1 MAQQIELS
9 LTEQFPPSAP
19 EPAASPYPRGIAG
32 WASIAADAT
41 ERCLVIDTDLK
52 IVAASP
58 SCCELLGMGDPIGVV
73 GQPLLEVLHLID
85 FTANR
90 NSLTDSDI
98 DKIPPLLAV
107 TSGRLARGLM
117 RVEVPEEDGVDET
130 VDGIATPLF
139 EDSAVSGSLTFF
151 ARIT

>member
-1 MAQQIELS
+1 VLAHQIELS
-9 LTEQFPPSAP
+9 LSGHQFAPPVSAP
-19 EPAASPYPRGIAG
+19 LTGMAG
-32 WASIAADAT
+32 WAAVAASAA
-41 ERCLVIDTDLK
+41 EQCLVIDTNLK

-58 SCCELLGMGDPIGVV
+58 SCCTLLGMGDPTDILGR
-73 GQPLLEVLHLID
+73 PLLTVLRLID

-90 NSLTDSDI
+90 NLLTDSDI

-117 RVEVPEEDGVDET
+117 RVDGATEPGTDET

-139 EDSAVSGSLTFF
+139 HDTAVSGSLTFF
-151 ARIT
+151 AQIT

>member
-1 MAQQIELS
+1 MAHQIELS
-9 LTEQFPPSAP
+9 LSGHQFAPPVTAHPS
-19 EPAASPYPRGIAG
+19 GMAG
-32 WASIAADAT
+32 WAAVAASAT
-41 ERCLVIDTDLK
+41 EHCLVIDTDLA

-58 SCCELLGMGDPIGVV
+58 SCCALLGMGDPLEVV
-73 GQPLLEVLHLID
+73 GRPLLDVLRLID

-90 NSLTDSDI
+90 NALTESDI

-117 RVEVPEEDGVDET
+117 RVDGAAEPGTDET

-139 EDSAVSGSLTFF
+139 EDKAVSGSLTFF
-151 ARIT
+151 AQIT